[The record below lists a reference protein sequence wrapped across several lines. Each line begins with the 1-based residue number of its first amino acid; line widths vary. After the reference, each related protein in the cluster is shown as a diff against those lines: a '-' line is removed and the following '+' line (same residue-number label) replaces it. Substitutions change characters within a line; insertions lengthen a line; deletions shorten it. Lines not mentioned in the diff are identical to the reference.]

1 MSTRDTLIQVAAKL
15 LDDGGEQAVTLRAV
29 GHAAGVSHNAPY
41 KHFKNRDALLAAVA
55 AADLATLTAE
65 FVGIRGSNQLPRV
78 KLLTAIG
85 ALIAFSRERPSRYQ
99 LVFGAPTL
107 AREHP
112 ELQGRSM
119 ACLAEI
125 MALVDECKSANALPE
140 APTRSLAS
148 LLLAAMHGLVLL
160 EAQGQLRPEKG
171 LPTVEESMDLMVSL
185 FSH

>member
-1 MSTRDTLIQVAAKL
+1 MSTHDTLIQAAASL
-15 LDDGGEQAVTLRAV
+15 LDEGGEQAVTLRAV
-29 GHAAGVSHNAPY
+29 GHAVGVSHNAPY
-41 KHFKNRDALLAAVA
+41 KHFRSRDALLAAVA
-55 AADLATLTAE
+55 AADLGTLTTNFA
-65 FVGIRGSNQLPRV
+65 GIRGSGQSPKV
-78 KLLTAIG
+78 KLLTSIG
-85 ALIAFSRERPSRYQ
+85 VLIAFSRERPSRYR

-125 MALVDECKSANALPE
+125 MALVDECKGANVLPN

-160 EAQGQLRPEKG
+160 EAQGQLRAEKG
-171 LPTVEESMDLMVSL
+171 LPTVEENVELMVSL
-185 FSH
+185 FSR